1 MLAALQDLIVSAG
14 LAAPA
19 PDVVSRS
26 AGRCRP
32 SWNDAPAYNRGRSR
46 DCPLAREVT
55 LAFLER
61 AERGGCDV
69 RLATQVPYRAKA
81 WPRSSIDPHVW
92 SWREILSTRWP
103 TSDGHINH
111 REVQASVVALRWRL
125 RAAPNASK
133 RFIHLTDSQVGASVL
148 TKGRSSA
155 GALRT
160 QVRRWNALVLA
171 GNVYPLLGYVASE
184 DNPADRPSRR
194 LRRKPVLKRRGG
206 AVLR

>member
-1 MLAALQDLIVSAG
+1 
-14 LAAPA
+14 
-19 PDVVSRS
+19 
-26 AGRCRP
+26 
-32 SWNDAPAYNRGRSR
+32 
-46 DCPLAREVT
+46 
-55 LAFLER
+55 
-61 AERGGCDV
+61 
-69 RLATQVPYRAKA
+69 
-81 WPRSSIDPHVW
+81 
-92 SWREILSTRWP
+92 
-103 TSDGHINH
+103 
-111 REVQASVVALRWRL
+111 
-125 RAAPNASK
+125 
-133 RFIHLTDSQVGASVL
+133 VL